1 MDEITSNMFLKPIIL
16 TFAKLSTLLRMF
28 SANCSFE
35 SAKLFS
41 LLLKTSLSTILI
53 VLFLLGVN

>member
-41 LLLKTSLSTILI
+41 LLLKTLYQQ
-53 VLFLLGVN
+53 F